1 MSFRNLLPQRRSQ
14 KFLKKRWLLSVAAL
28 LVVALYIWLSLSKS
42 SSVFQF
48 VFSPA
53 SQIKSTDGRVN
64 ILLLGNAGGVH
75 QGASLTDS
83 MIVASYHLKTHR
95 ATLISIPRDL
105 YLQEVSA
112 KVNTLYQQ
120 GGLKYAEDKIDNILG
135 IPIHYGVRLNFT
147 GFSQAID
154 LIGGVEVDVPKT
166 FDDYNYPIE
175 GKEEDL
181 CGLVEKEVELTDE
194 QITAL
199 NLGPNS
205 FLNLKPGKNKA
216 LVDSQDR
223 IATASADFACRF
235 EHIYFS
241 KGKTKMGGEAALKF
255 VRSRSGTNGEGSD
268 FARSRRQQLV
278 LQSFRDK
285 VLSAQTLVNPQKVSS
300 LITTFGESLETDI
313 PAERALDF
321 YNLVKKTTEVQS
333 LVLGDLGNGQSVLVA
348 GEVAKY
354 GSYVLV
360 PAGSDFSKVHQF
372 LKAELQ
378 KQELTTED

>member
-14 KFLKKRWLLSVAAL
+14 QLLKKRWLLSMAAL
-28 LVVALYIWLSLSKS
+28 VVVVLYIWLSLSKS

-64 ILLLGNAGGVH
+64 ILLLGNAGGTH

-95 ATLISIPRDL
+95 VILISIPRDL

-112 KVNTLYQQ
+112 KVNTLYQR
-120 GGLKYAEDKIDNILG
+120 GGLKYTEDKTDNILG

-147 GFSQAID
+147 GFAKAID
-154 LIGGVEVDVPKT
+154 LIGGVEIDVPKT
-166 FDDYNYPIE
+166 FDDYNYPIA

-205 FLNLKPGKNKA
+205 FLSLKPGKNKVLA
-216 LVDSQDR
+216 DLKDK
-223 IATASADFACRF
+223 IATQAADFACRF
-235 EHIYFS
+235 EHIYFG
-241 KGKTKMGGEAALKF
+241 KGEINMNGATALKF

-278 LQSFRDK
+278 LQAFRDK

-348 GEVAKY
+348 GEVAQY
-354 GSYVLV
+354 GSYVLI
-360 PAGSDFSKVHQF
+360 PSGNDFSKVHQF

-378 KQELTTED
+378 EQELNKED